1 MSFFERIIQEMLEA
15 SEIRLKEANL
25 TEQDIRDLIDYWPN
39 SCFEWW
45 RMVYGAYW
53 KVEYINCLNGLR

>member
-25 TEQDIRDLIDYWPN
+25 TEQDIRDLIDY
-39 SCFEWW
+39 
-45 RMVYGAYW
+45 
-53 KVEYINCLNGLR
+53 